1 MSRFRAEAAAAPSAT
16 SDPSGLA
23 HLRVDGPTV
32 IDDGDYRRLY
42 FGPLH
47 IQSEMRRD
55 DPVALQLKYTQR
67 MMALLLFAP
76 RPKHLV
82 IVGLGGGSL
91 TKFCHRH
98 LPKTRITTLEIDA
111 RVIALAPAFA
121 VPPDDGRHRVVHA
134 DACDW
139 FASTGELFDAVLLD
153 GYTDTGIASGFGDP
167 AFYARI
173 RECLK
178 PEGLLVANILVT
190 AEAFRG
196 YRRVIGEAFD
206 GQMIC
211 QKIVPDGNNVV
222 FAFKALR
229 TEPDWIAMAGEARKL
244 ATRHGLDFPAFL
256 RALRRAH
263 ERGNAEHAEDAVLP
277 MF

>member
-1 MSRFRAEAAAAPSAT
+1 MSKILAEAAAPPSVRP
-16 SDPSGLA
+16 DESGLA
-23 HLRVDGPTV
+23 HLQVDGPTV

-47 IQSEMRRD
+47 IQSEMHRD

-67 MMALLLFAP
+67 MMALLLFVP
-76 RPKHLV
+76 KPKHIV

-98 LPKTRITTLEIDA
+98 LPKTRITTIEIDA
-111 RVIALAPAFA
+111 RVIALTPAFA
-121 VPPDDGRHRVVHA
+121 VPPDDGRHRIVHA

-139 FASTGELFDAVLLD
+139 FSVTQERVDAVLLD
-153 GYTDTGIASGFGDP
+153 GYTDSGIASGFGDP
-167 AFYARI
+167 GFYARI

-190 AEAFRG
+190 PEVFRR
-196 YRRVIGEAFD
+196 YRRVIGDAFD
-206 GQMIC
+206 HQMIC

-229 TEPDWIAMAGEARKL
+229 AEPDWTAMATEARRL
-244 ATRHGLDFPAFL
+244 ASRHRLDFPAYL
-256 RALRRAH
+256 RSLRRAH
-263 ERGNAEHAEDAVLP
+263 ERGSAEHAEDAVLP